1 MRIFLTLWF
10 VPLALFWG
18 WYGLSANDTSFG
30 VFLLT
35 RQAHDMV
42 FQIYAN
48 TLGVDPSV
56 IPGMIA
62 GACALDSL
70 IVLAIAAFKWR
81 SSWLPQTKALIAHY
95 WTDETDE
102 EFSAARRDQYVQ
114 SGRVHPAE

>member
-1 MRIFLTLWF
+1 M
-10 VPLALFWG
+10 
-18 WYGLSANDTSFG
+18 SANDISFG
-30 VFLLT
+30 VFILSK
-35 RQAHDMV
+35 QAHEMV

-62 GACALDSL
+62 GACAIDSL

-81 SSWLPQTKALIAHY
+81 SSWLPQTKAMISHY
-95 WTDETDE
+95 WSDDLEEETMLDR
-102 EFSAARRDQYVQ
+102 SHQYGK